1 MSVPRSLADDL
12 RRRSDEDIATLLQ
25 SRPDLLQPIPKS
37 FADLAMRANT
47 AASALQAMTDA
58 TAGELAVLEAA
69 CALAGAGRFD
79 ITDLSAGLGQAA
91 ADSQLDII
99 VTALMQR
106 ALLWGST
113 ADLRV
118 PSAVREIIGRT
129 PCGLEPRDRG
139 HASGISRIAAEPQW
153 LPNELAAAP
162 AEVVEKIQQ
171 LAWQVRP
178 LHPDRPLDQA
188 VIDWLTERKLLAADD
203 TGELVL
209 SRTVALAVRNGLLIR
224 EPRLYPPTFAED
236 DSGDTVANTER
247 DTGHAADQFLR
258 TVDRFAD
265 LTIRQPLTRQAN
277 GALRSRDWQEAVT
290 ATDLSAGDLALVV
303 SLCWELGWLDD
314 DGSRRLLP
322 TTAFDEAGAL
332 PREQRWAALAA
343 AWLSLEQS
351 PSSDPAAVLSLRPE
365 PQAVSQRRQ
374 VLQAAVAVAPQHTPD
389 WLTWSRP
396 RQPIAATTLA
406 AILSEAR
413 TLGLVTATGATAA
426 TQQLLATADPNTL
439 ASLIESTLP
448 ALSPDLIL
456 QADLTATALGPLPR
470 EVERRLAGLAESESS
485 GAGAVFRFTPESVRR
500 AIGDGENSHEVLEWL
515 AGLSKTPIP
524 QALEVLLTDTDRQ
537 RAAISVVSLVAV
549 VRCDDKVADSLL
561 QDSALADCGLQLLA
575 PGVLGSQLPAAELVR
590 RIKQLGHAVLDDT
603 GSGAPLATPTR
614 AARASSG
621 SGPDPQRI
629 VSSLRRVEQQ
639 HHPEL
644 HPPADL
650 QPLPAADLR
659 ALFNRASLAHGQL
672 WLRFSD
678 EDGTPQ
684 THLVEPL
691 AVSDGEVCAFD
702 LTSSEIRVVPF
713 ARVTAATAHGN

>member
-12 RRRSDEDIATLLQ
+12 RRRSDASIATLLQ

-47 AASALQAMTDA
+47 AASALQAMADT

-79 ITDLSAGLGQAA
+79 ITDLSAGLDQVA

-99 VTALMQR
+99 VTALIQR

-118 PSAVREIIGRT
+118 PSAVREIVGRT

-153 LPNELAAAP
+153 LLNELAAAP
-162 AEVVEKIQQ
+162 AEVAEKIQQ

-209 SRTVALAVRNGLLIR
+209 SRTVALAVRNGLLIQ
-224 EPRLYPPTFAED
+224 EPPLHPPTFAEE
-236 DSGDTVANTER
+236 DSGDAVADAER
-247 DTGHAADQFLR
+247 DTGHVADQLLR
-258 TVDRFAD
+258 AVDRLVD
-265 LTIRQPLTRQAN
+265 LTTRQPLTRQAN
-277 GALRSRDWQEAVT
+277 GALRSRDWQEALI
-290 ATDLSAGDLALVV
+290 ATDLAAGDLALVV

-314 DGSRRLLP
+314 DGSRQLLP
-322 TTAFDEAGAL
+322 TTSFQDAGTL
-332 PREQRWAALAA
+332 PREQRWAALVV
-343 AWLSLEQS
+343 AWLSLPQT
-351 PSSDPAAVLSLRPE
+351 PSSDPAAVLSLRPDPAAE
-365 PQAVSQRRQ
+365 TQRRQ
-374 VLQAAVAVAPQHTPD
+374 VLRATVAVAPQHTLE
-389 WLTWSRP
+389 WLAWSRP
-396 RQPIAATTLA
+396 RHPIAATELA
-406 AILSEAR
+406 AVLSEAR
-413 TLGLVTATGATAA
+413 MLGIVTVAGASAA
-426 TQQLLATADPNTL
+426 TQQLLVAADPVAL
-439 ASLIESTLP
+439 APLIGSALP

-470 EVERRLAGLAESESS
+470 AVERRLAGLAETESS
-485 GAGAVFRFTPESVRR
+485 GAGAVVRFTPESVRR
-500 AIGDGENSHEVLEWL
+500 AIGEGETAQEVLEWL

-537 RAAISVVSLVAV
+537 RAAISVVSLAAV
-549 VRCDDKVADSLL
+549 VRCDEKVAASLV
-561 QDSALADCGLQLLA
+561 QDPALAECGLQLLA
-575 PGVLGSQLPAAELVR
+575 PGVLGSQVPAAELVR
-590 RIKQLGHAVLDDT
+590 LIKQLGHEVLEDT
-603 GSGAPLATPTR
+603 GSSAPLAAPAR
-614 AARASSG
+614 AASGSSG
-621 SGPDPQRI
+621 SMPDPHRI
-629 VSSLRRVEQQ
+629 VSSLRRVEQR

-644 HPPADL
+644 HPPNDL

-659 ALFNRASLAHGQL
+659 ALFNRASLSHEQL

-678 EDGTPQ
+678 DDGTPQ

-713 ARVTAATAHGN
+713 ARVTAASTHGG

>member
-12 RRRSDEDIATLLQ
+12 RRRSDEDIASLLQ

-47 AASALQAMTDA
+47 AASALQAMADA

-79 ITDLSAGLGQAA
+79 ITALGAGLGQAGS
-91 ADSQLDII
+91 DSQLDTI
-99 VTALMQR
+99 VAALMQQ

-118 PSAVREIIGRT
+118 PSAVREIVGRT

-153 LPNELAAAP
+153 LANELALAP
-162 AEVVEKIQQ
+162 VEVAEKIEQ

-188 VIDWLTERKLLAADD
+188 VIEWLTERKLLATDD

-209 SRTVALAVRNGLLIR
+209 SRTVALAVRNGLLIQ
-224 EPRLYPPTFAED
+224 EPPLHPPTFID
-236 DSGDTVANTER
+236 DNSGDQGDAAAR
-247 DTGHAADQFLR
+247 DTGHVADQLLR
-258 TVDRFAD
+258 AVDRLAD
-265 LTIRQPLTRQAN
+265 LAARQPLTRQAN
-277 GALRSRDWQEAVT
+277 GAVRSRDWQEALI
-290 ATDLSAGDLALVV
+290 ATDLPEGDLALVL
-303 SLCWELGWLDD
+303 SLCWQLGWLDD

-322 TTAFDEAGAL
+322 TTAFHEAGTL
-332 PREQRWAALAA
+332 PREQRWAALVVT
-343 AWLSLEQS
+343 WLSLPQT
-351 PSSDPAAVLSLRPE
+351 PSSDPVAVLSLRPD
-365 PQAVSQRRQ
+365 PQAVTQRRQ
-374 VLQAAVAVAPQHTPD
+374 VLRAAVAVAPQHTPE
-389 WLTWSRP
+389 WLAWSRP
-396 RQPIAATTLA
+396 RHPIAATEIA

-413 TLGLVTATGATAA
+413 TLGLMTVTGATPAA
-426 TQQLLATADPNTL
+426 RQLLATIDPAAL
-439 ASLIESTLP
+439 APMIESVLP
-448 ALSPDLIL
+448 ELSPDLIL

-470 EVERRLAGLAESESS
+470 TVERRLAGLAETESS

-500 AIGDGENSHEVLEWL
+500 AIGDGESAQEVLEWL

-524 QALEVLLTDTDRQ
+524 QALEVLLTDADRQ
-537 RAAISVVSLVAV
+537 RAAISVVALTAV
-549 VRCDDKVADSLL
+549 VRCDAKVADSLI
-561 QDSALADCGLQLLA
+561 QDPALADCGLQLLA
-575 PGVLGSQLPAAELVR
+575 PGVLGSQVPAAELAR
-590 RIKQLGHAVLDDT
+590 LIKQLGHEVLEDT
-603 GSGAPLATPTR
+603 GSGAPLATPAR
-614 AARASSG
+614 AAVGSSG
-621 SGPDPQRI
+621 SVPDPHRI

-644 HPPADL
+644 HPPNDL

-659 ALFNRASLAHGQL
+659 ALFNRASLSHGQL

-678 EDGTPQ
+678 EDGAPQ

-691 AVSDGEVCAFD
+691 AVTDGEVCAFD

-713 ARVTAATAHGN
+713 ARVTAATTHGG